1 MMIAAQE
8 LVTKNIMSELKIY
21 NSYSRQKEVFKSITP
36 GHVGMYVCGPT
47 VSGESHLGHARPYI
61 TFDVV
66 YRYLTYLGYKVRY
79 VRNITDA
86 GHFEEE
92 GREAEDKISKKA
104 VLEKL
109 EPMELVQ
116 KYTNLYHWAME
127 QFNTLKPSIEP
138 TATGHI
144 VEQIGM
150 IEEIIKA
157 GYAYESKGSVYFDV
171 KKYAASHDYGKLS
184 GRVIDDLLETT
195 RDLDGQEEKRDVA
208 DFALWK
214 NAAPE
219 HIMRW
224 KSPWGV
230 GFPGWHIECSA
241 MATKY
246 LGAQFDIHGGGMDLL
261 LRHHD
266 SAIAL
271 STVCNHVSPVRYL
284 IHNNMITINGKKM
297 GKSYNNVIK
306 LTELFSGD
314 NPGLEK
320 AYHPMVVRFFILQT
334 HYTSTLDFSNEAL
347 QAAEKGLKR
356 LWDAYE
362 KLGVMSWESGGEVD
376 AELDAKV
383 KKLIGEFDEFM
394 NDDFGTA
401 KVMASMFE
409 IVPVINSIKDKLIP
423 VSALSK
429 ETFEL
434 LQKQMKVYVE
444 DILGLKS
451 VTEADNEKLKGVME
465 LLIDIRKEAKG
476 KKDFATS
483 DTIRNQVTR
492 LGINLKDEKGGEMS
506 RGID

>member
-1 MMIAAQE
+1 
-8 LVTKNIMSELKIY
+8 MSQLKIY
-21 NSYSRQKEVFKSITP
+21 NSYSRQKEEFKSITP

-61 TFDVV
+61 TFDIVF
-66 YRYLTYLGYKVRY
+66 RYLSYLGYKVRY

-116 KYTNLYHWAME
+116 KYTNLFHWAME
-127 QFNTLKPSIEP
+127 RFNTLKPTIEP

-150 IEEIIKA
+150 IQELIKA
-157 GYAYESKGSVYFDV
+157 GYAYEMNGSVYFDV
-171 KKYAASHDYGKLS
+171 KKYAASYDYGKLS

-195 RDLDGQEEKRDVA
+195 RELEGQEEKRDTA

-224 KSPWGV
+224 QSPWGV

-261 LRHHD
+261 FPHHE
-266 SAIAL
+266 SEIAQ
-271 STVCNHVSPVRYL
+271 STICNHVSPVSYWV
-284 IHNNMITINGKKM
+284 HNNMITINGRKM
-297 GKSYNNVIK
+297 GKSYNNQVT
-306 LTELFSGD
+306 LTEMFSGTH
-314 NPGLEK
+314 PVLEGK
-320 AYHPMVVRFFILQT
+320 AFHPMTIRFFILQT
-334 HYTSTLDFSNEAL
+334 HYRSTLDFSNEAL
-347 QAAEKGLKR
+347 IASEKGLKR

-362 KLGVMSWESGGEVD
+362 NLQKIQSTGDKAQDGELES
-376 AELDAKV
+376 KV
-383 KKLIGEFDEFM
+383 KKLLDEFDEFM
-394 NDDFGTA
+394 NDDFSTA
-401 KVMASMFE
+401 KVLANMFE
-409 IVPVINSIKDKLIP
+409 IVPVINSMKDKTIP
-423 VSALSK
+423 VAALSK

-434 LQKQMKVYVE
+434 LRSRFKIWIE
-444 DILGLKS
+444 DILGLTS
-451 VTEADNEKLKGVME
+451 ITEGDNEKLQGVMQ
-465 LLIDIRKEAKG
+465 LLIDIRKESKS

-483 DTIRNQVTR
+483 DKIRNQLAQ
-492 LGINLKDEKGGEMS
+492 LGILLKDEKDGEMS
-506 RGID
+506 YSFD

>member
-1 MMIAAQE
+1 
-8 LVTKNIMSELKIY
+8 MSELKVY
-21 NSYSRQKEVFKSITP
+21 NSYTRQKEIFKPITP

-61 TFDVV
+61 TFDVI
-66 YRYLTYLGYKVRY
+66 YRYLQHLGYKVRY

-104 VLEKL
+104 KLEKL

-116 KYTNLYHWAME
+116 KYTNLFHWAME
-127 QFNTLKPSIEP
+127 QFNTLKPTIEP

-144 VEQIGM
+144 VEQIEM
-150 IEEIIKA
+150 IKQIIKA
-157 GYAYESKGSVYFDV
+157 GYAYEMNSSVYFDV

-184 GRVIDDLLETT
+184 GRVIDDLIETT
-195 RDLDGQEEKRDVA
+195 RELEGQEEKKDRV

-214 NAAPE
+214 NAASE

-224 KSPWGV
+224 QSPWGV

-261 LRHHD
+261 FPHHE
-266 SAIAL
+266 SEIAQ
-271 STVCNHVSPVRYL
+271 STICNHMAPVRYW
-284 IHNNMITINGKKM
+284 IHNNMITINGRKM

-314 NPGLEK
+314 HPMLEK
-320 AYHPMVVRFFILQT
+320 AFHPMTIRFFILQT

-347 QAAEKGLKR
+347 MASEKGLKR
-356 LWDAYE
+356 LWDANE
-362 KLGVMSWESGGEVD
+362 NLKKIQGTGDKAQDE
-376 AELDAKV
+376 ELDAKV
-383 KKLIGEFDEFM
+383 KKLLDEFDEFM
-394 NDDFGTA
+394 NDDFSTA
-401 KVMASMFE
+401 KVMANMFE
-409 IVPVINSIKDKLIP
+409 LVPVINSMKDKTIP
-423 VSALSK
+423 VSALSIQ
-429 ETFEL
+429 TFEL
-434 LQKQMKVYVE
+434 LQSKFKMYLE
-444 DILGLKS
+444 DILGLKNIS
-451 VTEADNEKLKGVME
+451 EADNAKLQGVMQ
-465 LLIDIRKEAKG
+465 LLIDIRKGAKE

-483 DTIRNQVTR
+483 DKIRNQLSE
-492 LGINLKDEKGGEMS
+492 LGISLKDEKGGEMS
-506 RGID
+506 WSVE